1 MQTHLI
7 EGEAGIRR
15 RNKRRRR
22 IMAEWRIGDCTTPR
36 SPPLLIPRPSIPRR
50 TPRHGHIGVRWRTR
64 TGRMRIIILHMHS
77 GRMKDRIL
85 MKIPTTLG
93 QMMRRNIPPRRRIRL
108 GQGIHRNRTMG
119 IRGKTLKGNRSDHT
133 RRGCERAG
141 VDIMVMMAIIDGL
154 KGRALRMSR
163 GARRGRTPRG
173 REILQTPRIPGATGV
188 IVYRRR
194 LLLLLLVL
202 VQFSPK
208 ER

>member
-1 MQTHLI
+1 
-7 EGEAGIRR
+7 
-15 RNKRRRR
+15 
-22 IMAEWRIGDCTTPR
+22 
-36 SPPLLIPRPSIPRR
+36 
-50 TPRHGHIGVRWRTR
+50 
-64 TGRMRIIILHMHS
+64 MRIIILHMHS

>member
-1 MQTHLI
+1 M
-7 EGEAGIRR
+7 G
-15 RNKRRRR
+15 
-22 IMAEWRIGDCTTPR
+22 
-36 SPPLLIPRPSIPRR
+36 
-50 TPRHGHIGVRWRTR
+50 
-64 TGRMRIIILHMHS
+64 IIILHLHS
-77 GRMKDRIL
+77 GRVKDRIL

-93 QMMRRNIPPRRRIRL
+93 QMMRRNIPPRRRIGLRN
-108 GQGIHRNRTMG
+108 GIHGDRAVG
-119 IRGKTLKGNRSDHT
+119 IGGQTFKRNRSDHT

-141 VDIMVMMAIIDGL
+141 IDIMVMMAIIDGL
-154 KGRALRMSR
+154 NGRTLRMSR
-163 GARRGRTPRG
+163 GARRAPRG

>member
-1 MQTHLI
+1 MRWWT
-7 EGEAGIRR
+7 
-15 RNKRRRR
+15 
-22 IMAEWRIGDCTTPR
+22 
-36 SPPLLIPRPSIPRR
+36 RP
-50 TPRHGHIGVRWRTR
+50 GGM
-64 TGRMRIIILHMHS
+64 GIIILHLHS
-77 GRMKDRIL
+77 GRVKDRIL

-93 QMMRRNIPPRRRIRL
+93 QMMRRNIPPRRRIGLRN
-108 GQGIHRNRTMG
+108 GIHGDRAVG
-119 IRGKTLKGNRSDHT
+119 IGGQTFKRNRSDHT

-141 VDIMVMMAIIDGL
+141 IDIMVMAMAIIDGL
-154 KGRALRMSR
+154 NGRALRMTR